1 LHKLI
6 TIGGVKAS
14 LTKQIMEDTKF
25 NAKKIAKEITE
36 EVKEVFTYLNELR
49 DSGVTNMFGATPYL
63 VNEFGFD
70 KRNASNYLI
79 LWMQSYKNEKD
90 V

>member
-1 LHKLI
+1 MK
-6 TIGGVKAS
+6 
-14 LTKQIMEDTKF
+14 DTKF
-25 NAKKIAKEITE
+25 NAKKIAKEITK

-63 VNEFGFD
+63 VDEFGFD
-70 KRNASNYLI
+70 KRNAANYLI